1 MSLESVEINKS
12 VTKLPPGVKIKSK
25 KIPKRYEGSDVLSML
40 SDEQLSMI
48 ESDAIEQAKSN
59 EDREKKQNY
68 ELGLLQLSGVV
79 EPPKQYYTILGEL
92 IRKPES
98 YAKTGAPMYGSPKYQ
113 IVDLNQKTYIYKLY
127 LSDLKIYIG
136 KTINLKRRIKEHF
149 SGGGS
154 KVTQKFKPVNYE
166 ILEVCDGYFS
176 KEVEQYHTDESI
188 KLYGYENVR
197 GGKYT
202 NSKTLV

>member
-1 MSLESVEINKS
+1 MSSKSIEINKS
-12 VTKLPPGVKIKSK
+12 VIPLQPGIQLKSK

-40 SDEQLSMI
+40 SDEQLSII
-48 ESDAIEQAKSN
+48 EHDAIEKAKSK
-59 EDREKKQNY
+59 EDLEKKDTY

-79 EPPKQYYTILGEL
+79 DEPKQYYTILGEP

-113 IVDLNQKTYIYKLY
+113 IIDLNQKTYIYKLY
-127 LSDLKIYIG
+127 LINFKIYIG
-136 KTINLKRRIKEHF
+136 KTVNLKRRIKEHF

-154 KVTQKFKPVNYE
+154 KVTQKFKPINYE
-166 ILEVCDGYFS
+166 ILEVCDGFFS